1 MIPNKSQ
8 TSFAKLP
15 QNLNALGYVHWKT
28 SEALRMNTGEDDVE
42 KLRKKA
48 KELKDQAEKFRLEAD
63 KEAQELRN
71 RDVQPKASST
81 ENEPANSPK
90 ILTEGDPPTSSESIS
105 MEEKK
110 PLNPISRLIEERR
123 AENDKTEEL
132 WGKKKLGDDNAQ
144 LMEDMMDPE
153 RAFFDRY
160 FPTPLALPAAELE
173 AALRAEVFG
182 PDSAFCVVD
191 KTAPAGRLPAG
202 AAADQVSAVVQ
213 EKLALSSLAGRV
225 QLTMMKEPGE
235 LDTEA
240 LMKMT
245 PEQGQI
251 FQKSLNDPV
260 FVAESCTTRNWP
272 DFLSGLLILGF
283 ILAEAGSMAVFSTF
297 PLMMLTGG
305 SPGKFAQLDSLP
317 PYSPDIFQTLLFFQ
331 AVIFSTRQIVAQLT
345 GTTLGFPYWIPS
357 AALGGVGSWQS
368 FRKPPKTSRALF
380 DMAMIPTTV
389 GFLGSI
395 SLLVTGLLSTA
406 SASQEVLRS
415 FPLVPATVLERSL
428 VSGALAEL
436 LAPAYV
442 GLPDAAAAQIYLAP
456 AAVVGLVG
464 LYMSAVSMIPL
475 GRTEGARAI
484 RAAWGLRAADLTD
497 FVCVILAG
505 LTFFFGG
512 DITIPF
518 WYIVLLSIT
527 DIQQGLQK
535 GQALGAQ
542 DPLPQNMLAAADD
555 AGRRALHAASLLL
568 AVAVFLPYSS
578 GGYNF

>member
-1 MIPNKSQ
+1 M
-8 TSFAKLP
+8 
-15 QNLNALGYVHWKT
+15 
-28 SEALRMNTGEDDVE
+28 
-42 KLRKKA
+42 
-48 KELKDQAEKFRLEAD
+48 
-63 KEAQELRN
+63 
-71 RDVQPKASST
+71 
-81 ENEPANSPK
+81 
-90 ILTEGDPPTSSESIS
+90 
-105 MEEKK
+105 
-110 PLNPISRLIEERR
+110 
-123 AENDKTEEL
+123 
-132 WGKKKLGDDNAQ
+132 
-144 LMEDMMDPE
+144 
-153 RAFFDRY
+153 
-160 FPTPLALPAAELE
+160 
-173 AALRAEVFG
+173 
-182 PDSAFCVVD
+182 
-191 KTAPAGRLPAG
+191 
-202 AAADQVSAVVQ
+202 
-213 EKLALSSLAGRV
+213 ALSSLAGRV

-357 AALGGVGSWQS
+357 AALGGLGSWQS

-442 GLPDAAAAQIYLAP
+442 GLPDAAATQIYLAP